1 MLRAFYAILRG
12 PQTQQK
18 FPDIQYL
25 NFIQEIEFFIK
36 FQFIYAFIVQNKV
49 ENGYVDKEEL
59 DRVRREMEAHYRL
72 ELNRKLEDVNNYLE
86 EQSRARER
94 LDNSRDETEY
104 KLKDDKKKIQV
115 GGPELSDRQI
125 PDITPVHKLL
135 LVIRYVTDVLWAQ
148 SRFVKF
154 VGGEAAG
161 WTPYTFYKPTLVPKY
176 VSNRPYNEFVTL
188 TTFF

>member
-1 MLRAFYAILRG
+1 MSGFNEDLLHYFMLRAFYKISRG
-12 PQTQQK
+12 RQTQQK
-18 FPDIQYL
+18 FPDIQYS
-25 NFIQEIEFFIK
+25 NFIQEIKFVIK
-36 FQFIYAFIVQNKV
+36 IQFIYSFIVQNKV

-115 GGPELSDRQI
+115 GGPELSDCQI
-125 PDITPVHKLL
+125 PDIAPVRKLQYNG
-135 LVIRYVTDVLWAQ
+135 VVNNW
-148 SRFVKF
+148 SRQHYFAPVEPFKQD
-154 VGGEAAG
+154 GGIC
-161 WTPYTFYKPTLVPKY
+161 
-176 VSNRPYNEFVTL
+176 N
-188 TTFF
+188 